1 MKTAVIGGTGFYS
14 PGLLDEER
22 DLTVATPYGE
32 VTLKEGCYQG
42 KDLVFLARHGVD
54 HALPPHLVNYR
65 ANIWALKAVGVQT
78 ILATA
83 ATGSLN
89 EDMKPGEIV
98 LVDQFLDFTKSRPQ
112 TFYEGGEA
120 GVLHVDMTEPYCPGL
135 RRHLLAVAR
144 GLQLKVHR
152 TGTYVCTEG
161 PRYETPA
168 EIHMFR
174 QLGGDVVGMT
184 SVPEVVLARE
194 AGLCYATLALVTNY
208 AAGISKNPLSHREVL
223 EEMARA
229 QDVLRSLIFSALA
242 ALPEEQNCACAH
254 AAAEL
259 GSLGQNFMPPEHQQ

>member
-1 MKTAVIGGTGFYS
+1 MRAAVIGGTGFYS

-32 VTLKEGCYQG
+32 VALKEGSYHG
-42 KDLVFLARHGVD
+42 KELVFLARHGVD
-54 HALPPHLVNYR
+54 HAFPPHLVNYR
-65 ANIWALKAVGVQT
+65 ANIWALKALGVQT
-78 ILATA
+78 VLATA

-89 EDMKPGEIV
+89 KDMRPGEVV

-120 GVLHVDMTEPYCPGL
+120 GVLHVDMTEPYCPEV
-135 RRHLLAVAR
+135 RRHLITVAQQ
-144 GLQLKVHR
+144 LQQRVHPK
-152 TGTYVCTEG
+152 GTYVCTEG

-168 EIHMFR
+168 EIQMYR

-223 EEMARA
+223 EEMARS
-229 QDVLRSLIFSALA
+229 QEVLRKLIFSALVT
-242 ALPEEQNCACAH
+242 LPEERNCACAR

-259 GSLGQNFMPPEHQQ
+259 GSLGQKFMQQGD